1 MKPAPVDIVLGPGAR
16 SELSLRAGDSV
27 LVRVIKRLAG
37 NKWAVGIRGQV
48 LPAFSELELAAG
60 QRLKAQVAVRHGR
73 VTLKVSG
80 EAQDAI
86 RELLLRQGMRP
97 DPFLETIVKA
107 FLGSGLSVAPERLQ
121 AARRLLQKLKLDPRK
136 FARILAVVLEKG
148 MDLRSRGLEQ
158 LLSILGYGEQE
169 SGGQRRR
176 RRRMSPDAGQ
186 LARQLQSEVEQQQ
199 GEQGSSLQVFNHL
212 QGEHGGWVV
221 IPFDYKCNDSD
232 RIYGTIRLHHDPR
245 RRQTDRL
252 VVVARVARD
261 ERGAST
267 TSAKEENSAGS
278 ESGGKWSFV
287 LHGNVGAPGSGD
299 REAWRPRQP
308 ASGPSGPAAELTIF
322 HDSMPAGGDRGR
334 RIKAELDVLRSNLQ
348 NLGVKT
354 DDTIREDQSFNGFD
368 LPWEEL
374 SYQSVDTVH

>member
-1 MKPAPVDIVLGPGAR
+1 MKPAPVNIVLSPGVR
-16 SELSLRAGDSV
+16 SGLSLRPGDSV

-37 NKWAVGIRGQV
+37 NKWAVGIRGRV
-48 LPAFSELELAAG
+48 LPAFSEVELAAG

-73 VTLKVSG
+73 VTLKVTG
-80 EAQDAI
+80 EAQEAI

-169 SGGQRRR
+169 SGGKQRR

-221 IPFDYKCNDSD
+221 IPFDYTCNDSD
-232 RIYGTIRLHHDPR
+232 RIYGTIRLRHDPQ
-245 RRQTDRL
+245 RRQTDRM
-252 VVVARVARD
+252 VVVVRLARE
-261 ERGAST
+261 ERST
-267 TSAKEENSAGS
+267 SSANSESSAGG
-278 ESGGKWSFV
+278 ELGGKWSFV
-287 LHGNVGAPGSGD
+287 LSGNAGAPGSG
-299 REAWRPRQP
+299 
-308 ASGPSGPAAELTIF
+308 AELTVF
-322 HDSMPAGGDRGR
+322 HDSMPAGGDRIR
-334 RIKAELDVLRSNLQ
+334 RIKAELDVLRSKLQ